1 MLLLESIIIIILAVF
16 SAYLY
21 LQKEQKISE
30 IKKDFEEKL
39 IKFKREEIEKYAKEL
54 LRRKFKDAQEEAQEL
69 RESAKQFYEKVKKS
83 YKSQLA
89 ELEERERL
97 LDTRAKKLEEKE
109 RELLRRQEMVSK
121 REGELVDK
129 LEDIAKLTKEEA
141 KNELL
146 QLVKREVQQYR
157 ANALRKAKEKIEA
170 EAKHYA
176 QELLVDTMQS
186 IAVDFVDE
194 TTVSRVEIP
203 NEDIKGKI
211 IGKDGRNI
219 RAFEKATGVD
229 LIVDE
234 APNYIGLSSFDPVRR
249 EIARIALERLIKD
262 GRIHPGTIEEYVKL
276 AKREIAKE
284 LEKAGRELLEKA
296 GWYDAPKELYPILGR
311 MKFRRSLGQN
321 LYKHVLEVLEIA
333 GYIAK
338 ELGLSE
344 EEIKKLNIAV
354 VLHDV
359 GKVFT
364 SKIKKPH
371 HFISADLA
379 RKYNLDDEIVNA
391 IEAHHG
397 DIESTSIIGEILK
410 IADAISGARPGA
422 RKENLENYVER
433 IESLEKKALEVAG
446 DRAEDIYAL
455 KAGRELRVI
464 VKPNKVSDDEAVLLA
479 RDIAKE
485 IEKSGI
491 FPGEVNVVVIKEL
504 RAHAKASKR

>member
-1 MLLLESIIIIILAVF
+1 MLLIEFIIIIILSIIAG
-16 SAYLY
+16 YLY
-21 LQKEQKISE
+21 LQKEQKLAE
-30 IKKDFEEKL
+30 VKKEFEEKL
-39 IKFKREEIEKYAKEL
+39 IRFKREEIEKYAREL
-54 LRRKFKDAQEEAQEL
+54 IRRKFKEAQEEAQEL
-69 RESAKQFYEKVKKS
+69 RESAKQFYEKVKKT
-83 YKSQLA
+83 YKSHLA
-89 ELEERERL
+89 ELEEREKL
-97 LDTRAKKLEEKE
+97 LDIRAKKLEQKE
-109 RELLRRQEMVSK
+109 RELLHRQEKLSS
-121 REGELVDK
+121 RESELMDK
-129 LEDIAKLTKEEA
+129 LEHIAKLTREEA
-141 KNELL
+141 RQELM
-146 QLVKREVQQYR
+146 QLVDKDVQQYR
-157 ANALRKAKEKIEA
+157 AEALRKAKEKIEA
-170 EAKHYA
+170 EAKRHA
-176 QELLVDTMQS
+176 QEVLVDTLQS

-249 EIARIALERLIKD
+249 EVARIALERLIKD
-262 GRIHPGTIEEYVKL
+262 GRIHPGTIEEYVKQ
-276 AKREIAKE
+276 AKHQVSKE
-284 LEKAGRELLEKA
+284 LEKAGRELVEKA

-333 GYIAK
+333 QYIAK

-344 EEIKKLNIAV
+344 EQIKKLNIAV
-354 VLHDV
+354 ILHDV

-379 RKYNLDDEIVNA
+379 RKYNLDKDIINA

-397 DIESTSIIGEILK
+397 DMETTSIIGEILK

-455 KAGRELRVI
+455 KAGRELRII
-464 VKPNKVSDDEAVLLA
+464 VKPNLVSDDEAVLLA

-485 IEKSGI
+485 IEKSGV

-504 RAHAKASKR
+504 RAHAKAAKK